1 MQSDQV
7 MDSTFGVDRFFSQ
20 LRVRGHDFGGDDS
33 GVPEAKMAVR
43 SFSFPEQTL
52 NRVPDLLP
60 FGEAAFRGSLPG
72 CLWTAV
78 RQVTLV
84 RPAQMAMPAA
94 VADRSEAE
102 DLMAL
107 PQCQPQGLWWL
118 MPELELVRERF

>member
-1 MQSDQV
+1 M
-7 MDSTFGVDRFFSQ
+7 
-20 LRVRGHDFGGDDS
+20 
-33 GVPEAKMAVR
+33 
-43 SFSFPEQTL
+43 
-52 NRVPDLLP
+52 
-60 FGEAAFRGSLPG
+60 
-72 CLWTAV
+72 

-118 MPELELVRERF
+118 MPELELELVREQC